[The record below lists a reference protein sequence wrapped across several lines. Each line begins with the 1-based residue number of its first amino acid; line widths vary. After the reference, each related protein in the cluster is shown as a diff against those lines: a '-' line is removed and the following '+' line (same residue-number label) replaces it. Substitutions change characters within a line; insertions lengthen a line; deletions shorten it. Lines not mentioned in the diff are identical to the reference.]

1 MPKKTIPFV
10 PPAPA
15 ASETLS
21 DEEVQLLKH
30 LIATRT
36 TLLYA
41 VATEV
46 KILAARAGDDD
57 AVARITDL
65 LTDVKASELKLAT

>member
-1 MPKKTIPFV
+1 MAKAIPFTT
-10 PPAPA
+10 PAAPA
-15 ASETLS
+15 ESEPLS
-21 DEEVQLLKH
+21 DEEVRLLKH
-30 LIATRT
+30 LLTTRT

-46 KILAARAGDDD
+46 KILAARAGDDE

-65 LTDVKASELKLAT
+65 LTDTKESELKLGT